1 VESVSNKRPI
11 DRQRET
17 AITMNVGDE
26 QEPIK
31 GFLSTEDALYTI
43 KEKGVYKVQLA
54 DDIDPERTNPNIPN
68 LSQKVLSAGDDNE
81 IVARILLTVKCL
93 FDEKNATVNPFV
105 GRLFE
110 QSIGLTRHVL
120 ELHEMIS
127 SLKEKIIQNKEAFE
141 EREHEPN
148 AFSLPSIPDLDKDLH
163 NILVKVDKARDSI
176 LSLYRL
182 HFLPEA
188 LQKPSLDEYEAA
200 IQDRLSSEPE
210 IKADWD
216 ATKKVLN
223 LIRNI
228 RNASEHRREGNQLK
242 LKDFEMQPD
251 GNVNSPIL
259 EIEHKDTPIEPVSV
273 VDFLDII
280 GNIIL
285 DQAEGSI
292 VTIRCVALLDKNP
305 FNEQVGFLPPE
316 NRRHPLVRY
325 CRTINLNG
333 EIRILG

>member
-1 VESVSNKRPI
+1 MSKKRPI
-11 DRQRET
+11 DRQREA
-17 AITMNVGDE
+17 AITMNVGDD
-26 QEPIK
+26 QDSSPIK
-31 GFLSTEDALYTI
+31 DSLSTKDALYTI

-68 LSQKVLSAGDDNE
+68 LSQKVLSAGFDNE

-93 FDEKNATVNPFV
+93 FDEKNATVSPFV
-105 GRLFE
+105 SDLFE
-110 QSIGLTRHVL
+110 QCIGLTRHVL

-127 SLKEKIIQNKEAFE
+127 SLKEKIIQKKEAFE
-141 EREHEPN
+141 EREHTPN

-163 NILVKVDKARDSI
+163 NILVKADKERDGI

-182 HFLPEA
+182 HFLLGASP
-188 LQKPSLDEYEAA
+188 KPSLDEYEAA
-200 IQDRLSSEPE
+200 IQDKLSSEPE
-210 IKADWD
+210 IKAGWD
-216 ATKKVLN
+216 ATKKVLS

-228 RNASEHRREGNQLK
+228 RNASEHRREGNRLK
-242 LKDFEMQPD
+242 LKDFEMQPN
-251 GNVNSPIL
+251 GNVNSPNL
-259 EIEHKDTPIEPVSV
+259 EIEHKDTPIESV
-273 VDFLDII
+273 TVVNFLDLI

-292 VTIRCVALLDKNP
+292 VTIRCAALFDKNP

-325 CRTINLNG
+325 CRTIILNG
-333 EIRILG
+333 EIKILG